1 MSDDIRN
8 IADKLLK
15 LEGTIKQ
22 RARATLETELQESI
36 QKNFDVGGRPAWK
49 PSQKKG
55 RAQGTKTLVIT
66 GNLRRTQVESRDTGV
81 GLLVTLT
88 PGPLASAYSRIHQE
102 GGTINMPARAIRHR
116 EKKYKDGRKRTV
128 FASRQH
134 KRITKETMT
143 KPYTITIPPRPY
155 LVIPPEDYQRII
167 NAVAQS
173 IKF

>member
-15 LEGTIKQ
+15 LEGKIKQ

-55 RAQGTKTLVIT
+55 RAKGTKTLVIS
-66 GNLRRTQVESRDTGV
+66 GNLRRTQVESRDTGD

-102 GGTINMPARAIRHR
+102 GGTINMPARAIRFR
-116 EKKYKDGRKRTV
+116 EKKYKTGRKRTV
-128 FASRQH
+128 FASKQH

-143 KPYTITIPPRPY
+143 KAYTITMPARPY
-155 LVIPPEDYQRII
+155 LVIPPEDYSSII
-167 NAVAQS
+167 NNVIQACK
-173 IKF
+173 I